1 MGYLYFLRQAQSQ
14 LKTGKNICKT
24 KENLKKIAKEK
35 GLTMSE
41 LVNECLTEL
50 IEKKNFNEKYNEKL
64 EKRSIKTDEKLKNLK
79 SKMNW

>member
-1 MGYLYFLRQAQSQ
+1 MGE
-14 LKTGKNICKT
+14 KINKNSSLTIRLECKT

-64 EKRSIKTDEKLKNLK
+64 EKRSIETDEKLKNLK